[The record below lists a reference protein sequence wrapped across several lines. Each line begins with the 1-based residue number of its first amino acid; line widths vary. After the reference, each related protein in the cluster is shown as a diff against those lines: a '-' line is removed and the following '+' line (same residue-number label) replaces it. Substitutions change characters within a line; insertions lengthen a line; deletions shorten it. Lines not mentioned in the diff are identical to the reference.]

1 MKVVFITKQGWLILL
16 VACVFIIGNCL
27 LLYRFLNKASIAEN
41 EKLRQLAERYFENDY
56 VRGGRLSEL
65 AAAVRVLKK
74 RPTKSRTR
82 LNESETP
89 LHDSTLPL
97 DEKKERLVLIKDAQ
111 ERTKKSAIKFK
122 VTARTSK
129 EKQSVTTVLS
139 SSAANDF
146 VAAIVVIACNRP
158 TVKRCLD
165 LLLKYRPSAKQF
177 PIIVSQDCGHQE
189 TADVIA
195 SYKDQVRH
203 VKQPDLSNV
212 QGVPGNMLSMMG
224 YYKIS
229 RHYKWALGQ
238 AFDHLS
244 YDTVIIVEDDLDI
257 APDFYEYFTATKPL
271 LDKDP
276 SLWCISA
283 WNDNGKEGMV
293 HRNDA
298 LYRTDF
304 FPGLG
309 WMLRK
314 SLWDELKPKWP
325 LGFWDD
331 WMREPA
337 QRKNRACIRPEIPRT
352 KTFGR
357 VGVSHGQFFD
367 QHLRF
372 IKLNDQVHPFTKT
385 DLSYLLKDNYDEKFV
400 KRIHTLPLVTVD
412 QLVKK
417 NVFVPEVQV
426 HYSSEQ
432 DFQFVAKQLGA
443 MTDFK
448 AGIPRMAYQGI
459 VSIIFSGVTVHL
471 VPSN

>member
-1 MKVVFITKQGWLILL
+1 MFIKICGIGLFKDLQVQRTSRHSSVSRTVPTFVTDVLYFRQCIDSNSSLLSLRGWKIEDYDGGTMKVVFITKQGWLILL
-16 VACVFIIGNCL
+16 AACVFIIGNCL

-89 LHDSTLPL
+89 LHDNDSTLPL

-111 ERTKKSAIKFK
+111 DRTKKSSIKFK
-122 VTARTSK
+122 VTANIEGTSK
-129 EKQSVTTVLS
+129 EKQSVTTVVS

-165 LLLKYRPSAKQF
+165 LLLKYRPSTKQF

-195 SYKDQVRH
+195 SYKNQVTH
-203 VKQPDLSNV
+203 IKQPDLSNV

-257 APDFYEYFTATKPL
+257 GKFRKHHFV
-271 LDKDP
+271 
-276 SLWCISA
+276 SLQCRCIF
-283 WNDNGKEGMV
+283 W
-293 HRNDA
+293 
-298 LYRTDF
+298 
-304 FPGLG
+304 
-309 WMLRK
+309 LR
-314 SLWDELKPKWP
+314 E
-325 LGFWDD
+325 
-331 WMREPA
+331 
-337 QRKNRACIRPEIPRT
+337 
-352 KTFGR
+352 
-357 VGVSHGQFFD
+357 
-367 QHLRF
+367 
-372 IKLNDQVHPFTKT
+372 
-385 DLSYLLKDNYDEKFV
+385 
-400 KRIHTLPLVTVD
+400 
-412 QLVKK
+412 
-417 NVFVPEVQV
+417 
-426 HYSSEQ
+426 SS
-432 DFQFVAKQLGA
+432 
-443 MTDFK
+443 
-448 AGIPRMAYQGI
+448 
-459 VSIIFSGVTVHL
+459 
-471 VPSN
+471 

>member
-16 VACVFIIGNCL
+16 AACVFIIGNCL

-74 RPTKSRTR
+74 RPIKSRTR
-82 LNESETP
+82 LNQSETP

-97 DEKKERLVLIKDAQ
+97 RERKEKLVLIEDAQ
-111 ERTKKSAIKFK
+111 ERTKKSSVKFNIK

-195 SYKDQVRH
+195 SYKDQVTH
-203 VKQPDLSNV
+203 IKQPDLSNV
-212 QGVPGNMLSMMG
+212 QGVPSNMLSMMG

-238 AFDHLS
+238 AFDRLS

-257 APDFYEYFTATKPL
+257 
-271 LDKDP
+271 
-276 SLWCISA
+276 
-283 WNDNGKEGMV
+283 GKFRKHHFV
-293 HRNDA
+293 R
-298 LYRTDF
+298 LF
-304 FPGLG
+304 FG
-309 WMLRK
+309 
-314 SLWDELKPKWP
+314 
-325 LGFWDD
+325 
-331 WMREPA
+331 
-337 QRKNRACIRPEIPRT
+337 
-352 KTFGR
+352 
-357 VGVSHGQFFD
+357 
-367 QHLRF
+367 
-372 IKLNDQVHPFTKT
+372 
-385 DLSYLLKDNYDEKFV
+385 
-400 KRIHTLPLVTVD
+400 
-412 QLVKK
+412 
-417 NVFVPEVQV
+417 
-426 HYSSEQ
+426 
-432 DFQFVAKQLGA
+432 
-443 MTDFK
+443 
-448 AGIPRMAYQGI
+448 
-459 VSIIFSGVTVHL
+459 
-471 VPSN
+471 